1 MTLEKRLKGLEEL
14 EKENKMLMEKVSR
27 MEKGFLTSKKA
38 LDNKIIEK
46 DVYLEMFC
54 EASVELEKVKK
65 ENETLKELNRMENL
79 SNCPDHELL
88 GMHTRIE
95 SEMYRR
101 KLVKNTNSDGR
112 KENKMKKFL
121 IGVNGEHT
129 PDPEYWRSRNEIIE
143 GDSTAEIKIEWL
155 KLHEC
160 WYAGEPLTIIDIT
173 EQFTPEQGGIFGS
186 NWKFTENGG
195 ATRI

>member
-1 MTLEKRLKGLEEL
+1 MTLEKRLKGLEGL

-46 DVYLEMFC
+46 DVYLEMFY

-65 ENETLKELNRMENL
+65 ENEMLTEKVFRLE
-79 SNCPDHELL
+79 
-88 GMHTRIE
+88 
-95 SEMYRR
+95 
-101 KLVKNTNSDGR
+101 DGR

-173 EQFTPEQGGIFGS
+173 EQFTSEPGGIFGS